1 VPQQSSADEPE
12 TGASAEVAERIVL
25 MAMSRD
31 AGLEEPLAR
40 RLAALVLEYVDSAVD
55 PVDSG
60 DAPEL
65 ARRLMGSEPAP
76 GASASS
82 VVAAAAV
89 DVFAG

>member
-1 VPQQSSADEPE
+1 VPPQSNDDL
-12 TGASAEVAERIVL
+12 AERIVL

-40 RLAALVLEYVDSAVD
+40 RLTALVLEYVEAPVD
-55 PVDSG
+55 PVDVG

-65 ARRLMGSEPAP
+65 ARRLMGSEPEP

-89 DVFAG
+89 EVFAG